1 MGKTGLIPNKSY
13 ENFILGDDITNYLHL
28 PHHVEFYDHSKI
40 DHDSYFFDNVNFY
53 TWVKMVKL
61 KQLNV
66 IKNVIGKAK
75 I

>member
-28 PHHVEFYDHSKI
+28 PHHVEFYDHSKMSI
-40 DHDSYFFDNVNFY
+40 FIYGL
-53 TWVKMVKL
+53 KMVKL

>member
-1 MGKTGLIPNKSY
+1 MEKTGLIPYKSY

-53 TWVKMVKL
+53 
-61 KQLNV
+61 
-66 IKNVIGKAK
+66 
-75 I
+75 